1 MFAIFVASLAAAPAA
16 VGEPAGLL
24 AAVALRLVMAPGFSS
39 WEEGFTDNKGL
50 GDPEPDEVFVVEVE
64 PSGT

>member
-24 AAVALRLVMAPGFSS
+24 AAVALRLVMAPGLSS